1 MKRREFFKTAALGTL
16 AAGTTGCSSMLR
28 KQVEIKPKI
37 HDFSNEFLEVTKPK
51 PKGTM
56 EMREVGKTG
65 IKVSYFTFGSHTP
78 RELMAFPDYRKN
90 MLLEAYDL
98 GVNTFDV
105 YPPQYET
112 TGEYLRPLKQK
123 VVISMYGGRTEG
135 RSATEEHERV
145 LRIFKRDYIDMV
157 RVHAHTHDAE
167 KWPDWE
173 ELFRLR
179 EKGYIR
185 AVGVPIHYP
194 EEMDVILAEDIPIDF
209 VILPYNFYHNILYT
223 GKYPDDFD
231 PLAVTLRKKGIGVIT
246 MKPFASEWYVA
257 HLMEVAKDFI
267 KNGELSL
274 GQAMLRYILNSGLEP
289 DTVMGGMWC
298 MNDVNDNIAAFF
310 DPKISSDEEKLLD
323 NVRNYTKLIEEAA
336 LPPHYRFL
344 KKWAPEMNGNS
355 DVRMA

>member
-16 AAGTTGCSSMLR
+16 AAGTAESASLR
-28 KQVEIKPKI
+28 RQQVVIKPKI
-37 HDFSNEFLEVTKPK
+37 HDFSNEFLKVTKPK
-51 PKGTM
+51 PKGEM

-78 RELMAFPDYRKN
+78 RELMAFPDYRKR

-98 GVNTFDV
+98 GVNIFEV

-112 TGEYLRPLKQK
+112 SGEYLSPLKHN
-123 VVISMYGGRTEG
+123 VVISIYGGADKERNLT
-135 RSATEEHERV
+135 ATQSHERV

-157 RVHAHTHDAE
+157 RLHSHTREAPN
-167 KWPDWE
+167 WPVWE
-173 ELFRLR
+173 ELFKLR
-179 EKGYIR
+179 EKGAIR

-194 EEMDVILAEDIPIDF
+194 EEMDDILADELPIDY

-231 PLAVTLRKKGIGVIT
+231 PLAATLRQKGIGVIT

-257 HLMEVAKDFI
+257 HLMDVAKEIDP
-267 KNGELSL
+267 KGELSL

-298 MNDVNDNIAAFF
+298 MNDVYDNIAAFF
-310 DPKISSDEEKLLD
+310 SPKISSDEEELLD
-323 NVRNYTKLIEEAA
+323 KVRKYAKLIEDAA
-336 LPPHYRFL
+336 LPEHYRFL
-344 KKWAPEMNGNS
+344 KRWATR
-355 DVRMA
+355 VV